1 MLFSLCIFVVCLF
14 WAKKTHRHSIILNF
28 IMQSYNTMWDY
39 QLVIIIYMVHGNDLF
54 LWFVFE
60 SRVLFH
66 PIIKGKKEEMNN
78 SCWAEIKPNDN
89 FHPNSLQPFQ
99 HKCFRVCS
107 SAHTVNFLCIVV
119 ADTNPELAGDQVG
132 RDSPWDAVKWKFDY
146 LLHLKI
152 FVVLIFYTNFDH
164 SFY

>member
-1 MLFSLCIFVVCLF
+1 MLFSLCIFGLCLF

-60 SRVLFH
+60 SGVLFH

-119 ADTNPELAGDQVG
+119 ADTNQASGASRWPGGSRLTL
-132 RDSPWDAVKWKFDY
+132 RCCKVKIWLLTSSQNICRFDFLY
-146 LLHLKI
+146 
-152 FVVLIFYTNFDH
+152 
-164 SFY
+164 